1 MSLLGAFAP
10 KNGAARR
17 RRRARA
23 VCVVGTTR
31 AALFATGAAVRV
43 DRKASP
49 LPHMSLL
56 AITPHGS
63 VREGVLGLAARRDG
77 SGRDSYALGPVA
89 FQMASVTQALVS
101 IWRRP
106 SLG

>member
-1 MSLLGAFAP
+1 MGPRGFC
-10 KNGAARR
+10 AARGL
-17 RRRARA
+17 

-31 AALFATGAAVRV
+31 AAPALRWAAVRV

-77 SGRDSYALGPVA
+77 AGRNFYAFGPIA
-89 FQMASVTQALVS
+89 FKLLAYTGARAKLARLVS
-101 IWRRP
+101 R
-106 SLG
+106 L